1 MEASKAAKPMRWAG
15 RIIGLLSVV
24 SILLA
29 LFFLA
34 LALSWTMA
42 SVDWTPLFMMAII
55 TLFALAGCIVSWWR
69 VQLAGILI
77 VSVSIVLGISW
88 GLSLKPYEYQ
98 YLIYIVVFDLPLF
111 IAGALF
117 LSSWWLS
124 KRIR

>member
-1 MEASKAAKPMRWAG
+1 
-15 RIIGLLSVV
+15 
-24 SILLA
+24 
-29 LFFLA
+29 
-34 LALSWTMA
+34 
-42 SVDWTPLFMMAII
+42 MMAII